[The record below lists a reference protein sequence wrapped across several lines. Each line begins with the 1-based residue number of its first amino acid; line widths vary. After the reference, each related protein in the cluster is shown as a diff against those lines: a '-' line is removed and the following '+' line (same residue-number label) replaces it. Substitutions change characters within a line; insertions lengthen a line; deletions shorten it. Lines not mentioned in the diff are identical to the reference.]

1 MSRIGRYRYFG
12 SNDDQGW
19 EPDLLV
25 LDQNICL
32 HIAMFY
38 FGQDCRHRPD
48 LQKLLTRFPYSKHFS
63 RTHISSGW
71 GIEELSWKR
80 TGEFDAKN
88 TRYVRWATERV
99 LSWDPDRVAFEFGHR
114 HPPVDRDKKW
124 RQGVPLPSKDRHPLY
139 AILASYAPM
148 LRLCSLFNEKKRR
161 GKDGGEWA
169 FNKYTDWM
177 MNEFGYQLAYES
189 ALAAYTL
196 LDKNKQAQ
204 ARGIFHIGGNETPD
218 ELADK
223 AWAAAWD
230 MQYARLVDMGP
241 MGLMGFMDRKF
252 KNIAVATE
260 DSDPHD
266 SKMRAQLI
274 ETIRNCAVYLMPS
287 GVKIPES
294 EFSCD
299 LGYGVSF
306 LRRTTPRKA
315 GCDPLAALDSLERS
329 MGVQRRTLSAFREYP
344 GEDASP
350 AFLARLA
357 KIEERPTTS

>member
-1 MSRIGRYRYFG
+1 
-12 SNDDQGW
+12 
-19 EPDLLV
+19 
-25 LDQNICL
+25 
-32 HIAMFY
+32 
-38 FGQDCRHRPD
+38 
-48 LQKLLTRFPYSKHFS
+48 
-63 RTHISSGW
+63 
-71 GIEELSWKR
+71 
-80 TGEFDAKN
+80 
-88 TRYVRWATERV
+88 
-99 LSWDPDRVAFEFGHR
+99 
-114 HPPVDRDKKW
+114 
-124 RQGVPLPSKDRHPLY
+124 
-139 AILASYAPM
+139 
-148 LRLCSLFNEKKRR
+148 
-161 GKDGGEWA
+161 
-169 FNKYTDWM
+169 M

-196 LDKNKQAQ
+196 LDKKKQAE

-252 KNIAVATE
+252 RNIAVATE

-294 EFSCD
+294 EFGSD

-329 MGVQRRTLSAFREYP
+329 MGVQRRTLTAFREYP
-344 GEDASP
+344 GEDSSP

-357 KIEERPTTS
+357 QIDERPTTS